1 MKYNRGLMMA
11 ILHDRI
17 RIAKAVNVE
26 LIPLEKAPEGYQA
39 VDSGVPK
46 KFVIDP
52 HHTWCRPEARP
63 PRADPDDQGVRG
75 ESRNVWRARLV
86 TF

>member
-17 RIAKAVNVE
+17 KIAKAFNVE
-26 LIPLEKAPEGYQA
+26 MISLGQAPEAYQA
-39 VDSGVPK
+39 FDQGIPK

-52 HHTWCRPEARP
+52 HHS
-63 PRADPDDQGVRG
+63 VR
-75 ESRNVWRARLV
+75 N
-86 TF
+86 